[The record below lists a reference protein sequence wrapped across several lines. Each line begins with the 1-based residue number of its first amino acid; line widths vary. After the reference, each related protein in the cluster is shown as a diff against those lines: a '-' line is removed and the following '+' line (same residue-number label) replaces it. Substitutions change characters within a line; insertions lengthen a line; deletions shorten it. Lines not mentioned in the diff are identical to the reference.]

1 MKMRIAHCVTGTY
14 MDLNRLDCMRSEA
27 LAGTIFCGGSVH
39 AGAGAVIISGAFGS
53 FVAIPVT
60 FVPTS
65 RSENMWI
72 F

>member
-1 MKMRIAHCVTGTY
+1 
-14 MDLNRLDCMRSEA
+14 MRSEA
-27 LAGTIFCGGSVH
+27 LAGTIFCGGSVC